1 MAVHEHKNKAHR
13 TVRCAIITLS
23 DTRDETTDKSGQ
35 RIKALLAEHEQ
46 PVVSYQILKD
56 EPDQITA
63 AVRALLARPD
73 VDVILTNGGTGIAPR
88 DTTFEALQGLL
99 EKEIP
104 GFGEMFRMLSYE
116 DIGSAAM
123 LTRATA
129 GVGPGQSHHFAAGL
143 DRCGR
148 VGNDQAGPA
157 RTGPYAVCFTRWT
170 MISSYPEGHHRPP
183 CRGERH
189 AH

>member
-1 MAVHEHKNKAHR
+1 MAVHEHKNKAQR
-13 TVRCAIITLS
+13 TVRCAVITLS

-63 AVRALLARPD
+63 AVQALLARSD

-88 DTTFEALQGLL
+88 DTTFEAIQGLL

-129 GVGPGQSHHFAAGL
+129 GVAQGKVIISLPGSTGAVELGMTKLVLPELGHMLFVLQG
-143 DRCGR
+143 GR
-148 VGNDQAGPA
+148 
-157 RTGPYAVCFTRWT
+157 
-170 MISSYPEGHHRPP
+170 
-183 CRGERH
+183 
-189 AH
+189 

>member
-13 TVRCAIITLS
+13 TVRCAVITLS

-63 AVRALLARPD
+63 AVQALLARPE

-88 DTTFEALQGLL
+88 DTTFEAIQGLL

-104 GFGEMFRMLSYE
+104 GFGEMFRMLSYA

-129 GVGPGQSHHFAAGL
+129 GVAQGKVIISLPGS
-143 DRCGR
+143 
-148 VGNDQAGPA
+148 
-157 RTGPYAVCFTRWT
+157 TGAVELGMTKLVL
-170 MISSYPEGHHRPP
+170 PELGHMLFLLQ
-183 CRGERH
+183 GERG
-189 AH
+189 

>member
-35 RIKALLAEHEQ
+35 RIKALLAEQEQ

-63 AVRALLARPD
+63 AVQTLLAQPD

-88 DTTFEALQGLL
+88 DTTFEAIQGLL

-129 GVGPGQSHHFAAGL
+129 GVAQGKVIISLPGS
-143 DRCGR
+143 
-148 VGNDQAGPA
+148 
-157 RTGPYAVCFTRWT
+157 TGAVELAMTKLVL
-170 MISSYPEGHHRPP
+170 PELGHMLFVL
-183 CRGERH
+183 RGERH

>member
-13 TVRCAIITLS
+13 TVRCAVITLS

-63 AVRALLARPD
+63 AVQALLARPD

-129 GVGPGQSHHFAAGL
+129 GVAQGKVIISLPGSTGAVELGMTKLVLPELGHMLFVLRG
-143 DRCGR
+143 GR
-148 VGNDQAGPA
+148 G
-157 RTGPYAVCFTRWT
+157 
-170 MISSYPEGHHRPP
+170 
-183 CRGERH
+183 
-189 AH
+189 

>member
-13 TVRCAIITLS
+13 TVRCAVITLS

-88 DTTFEALQGLL
+88 DTTFEAIQGLL

-129 GVGPGQSHHFAAGL
+129 GVAQGKVIISLPGSTGAVELGMTKLVLPELGHMLFVLQG
-143 DRCGR
+143 GR
-148 VGNDQAGPA
+148 
-157 RTGPYAVCFTRWT
+157 
-170 MISSYPEGHHRPP
+170 
-183 CRGERH
+183 
-189 AH
+189 

>member
-13 TVRCAIITLS
+13 TVRCAVITLS
-23 DTRDETTDKSGQ
+23 DTRDETTDTSGK
-35 RIKALLAEHEQ
+35 RIKDLLAEHNQ
-46 PVVSYQILKD
+46 PVTSYQILKD

-63 AVRALLARPD
+63 AVRGLLAQPD
-73 VDVILTNGGTGIAPR
+73 VDVIITNGGTGIAPR
-88 DTTFEALQGLL
+88 DTTFEAIQGLL

-116 DIGSAAM
+116 DIGPAAM

-129 GVGPGQSHHFAAGL
+129 GVAQGKVIISLPGS
-143 DRCGR
+143 
-148 VGNDQAGPA
+148 
-157 RTGPYAVCFTRWT
+157 TGAVELAMTKLVL
-170 MISSYPEGHHRPP
+170 PELGHMLFLL
-183 CRGERH
+183 RGERH

>member
-1 MAVHEHKNKAHR
+1 MAVHEHKNKGQR
-13 TVRCAIITLS
+13 TARCAIITLS

-46 PVVSYQILKD
+46 LVVSYQILKD

-63 AVRALLARPD
+63 AVQALLARSD

-88 DTTFEALQGLL
+88 DTTFEAIQGLL

-129 GVGPGQSHHFAAGL
+129 GVAQGKVIISLPGS
-143 DRCGR
+143 
-148 VGNDQAGPA
+148 
-157 RTGPYAVCFTRWT
+157 TGAVELGMTKLVL
-170 MISSYPEGHHRPP
+170 PELGHMLFVLQ
-183 CRGERH
+183 GGQ
-189 AH
+189 

>member
-63 AVRALLARPD
+63 AVRALLTRPD

-129 GVGPGQSHHFAAGL
+129 GVAQGKVIISLPGSTGAVELGMTKLVLPELGHMLFVLQG
-143 DRCGR
+143 GR
-148 VGNDQAGPA
+148 G
-157 RTGPYAVCFTRWT
+157 
-170 MISSYPEGHHRPP
+170 
-183 CRGERH
+183 
-189 AH
+189 